1 MGKLHWEEGHTQLES
16 GESAGGGWR
25 GRGGEGEAERERERE
40 REGRSAG
47 QEWFSWKLAF
57 CTLGKCCSLSAGR
70 ALSSPWV
77 GDSSPDVNHISAH
90 LQLICPCHLQ
100 YPPSLWWSGKE
111 GREGGRDGGGW
122 WTRVILLQSFCVNVI
137 SPLIAHSGGT
147 EPRRRKRGDPSL
159 GAVASLSHAN
169 RTAASGERLAQ
180 VLIELG
186 ANSFYSREP
195 QKRWIIMLPCVCVSV
210 CVCVPV

>member
-1 MGKLHWEEGHTQLES
+1 MDGRR
-16 GESAGGGWR
+16 R
-25 GRGGEGEAERERERE
+25 GRRSRSEGEAERERE

-111 GREGGRDGGGW
+111 GREGETEGRGGDGRESFYCSLSVWMSSLHLLHTPVGQSQGGG
-122 WTRVILLQSFCVNVI
+122 REEILLSVQWPHYHMQI
-137 SPLIAHSGGT
+137 GRQRQGRGW
-147 EPRRRKRGDPSL
+147 RR
-159 GAVASLSHAN
+159 
-169 RTAASGERLAQ
+169 
-180 VLIELG
+180 
-186 ANSFYSREP
+186 F
-195 QKRWIIMLPCVCVSV
+195 
-210 CVCVPV
+210 